1 MLPSLDTMAVHSDT
15 PHQGHSD
22 QKPVAEIRGERVDN
36 KGRSAVPCRH
46 GYYEKNEAYCLIN
59 SYLVHGRRSYASNER
74 SSTGGCE

>member
-1 MLPSLDTMAVHSDT
+1 MLPALLTMAIHPDT
-15 PHQGHSD
+15 PHDGHSGHETIT
-22 QKPVAEIRGERVDN
+22 EIGRERVDD

-46 GYYEKNEAYCLIN
+46 SYYEKNEAYCLIN